1 MAKLDPITLTVRVK
15 GRIFGKEL
23 ENCHFS
29 TPYKEQIVAIDDT
42 ICVED
47 LKGEG
52 WIFSSDTIDNMLPPS
67 YSSMELPE
75 LDNLEK
81 ADSFVKNLPELA
93 QAYLYKV
100 LYLNDMRIEKAERLI
115 RQKK

>member
-15 GRIFGKEL
+15 GRIPNKEL
-23 ENCHFS
+23 ETCYFS
-29 TPYKEQIVAIDDT
+29 PYLDSI
-42 ICVED
+42 ICIED
-47 LKGEG
+47 LKGKG
-52 WIFSSDTIDNMLPPS
+52 WIFSSDTIDNMIPPN

-100 LYLNDMRIEKAERLI
+100 LYLNDMRIERAERLI